1 MKVLLLLA
9 GLSLQVIPIIAAGNL
24 ESGMISLSLFLSLSQ
39 VSGLGHY
46 VTHNTPTSQYAHLCN
61 VTLAPDISS
70 QYLVPPNDTW
80 WVCLD
85 GLTPLPLSQFLF
97 CEKF

>member
-46 VTHNTPTSQYAHLCN
+46 VTYNTPPPQYAHLCN
-61 VTLAPDISS
+61 VTLAPEISR
-70 QYLVPPNDTW
+70 
-80 WVCLD
+80 
-85 GLTPLPLSQFLF
+85 
-97 CEKF
+97 